1 MAFRR
6 KDSEFYWISY
16 VDHRGKRIRES
27 TGTTKKAKAE
37 MIERARRDQ
46 YAFRRRRMVDPEI
59 GNATTFGEL
68 IDWWWKNYGCHL
80 QSPTIKGSIE
90 KHLRPALGDLPLSSF
105 TGLALEQLLQAK
117 ATVLKPRSRNH
128 LRAVVRRMFK
138 VATRG
143 GLWVGANPVDDVAIA
158 EVPKT
163 VASFLAL
170 DEVGLF
176 LSACHGQYRQ
186 LFATALFTGMREG
199 ELFGLRK
206 QDVNWKTNEITVR
219 RSWDAETTKSRRD
232 LVIPIAKDLMPY
244 LRAAIASSDSEL
256 VFPNRDG
263 RMHSRN
269 LHVNERI
276 RTALKAAGVI
286 VGFDHKCRRCC
297 FKVRRTSS
305 TVTKCPE
312 CGFALWVSPVPKD
325 IGIHKLRHTT
335 GTLLSKAGVPIQIIQ
350 KVLGHADIKVTE
362 GHYLHHDT
370 RDTRKALDEH
380 LRFEG
385 LPPPASAAPVTFQA
399 QALETAKG
407 EGRGTDGFPWNAA
420 AFNWSG
426 RQDLNLRP
434 LGPEP
439 SALPG

>member
-1 MAFRR
+1 MAFKR

-16 VDHRGKRIRES
+16 VNHLGKRVRES

-46 YAFRRRRMVDPEI
+46 FAFRRRGMVDPLV
-59 GNATTFGEL
+59 GSATTFGEL
-68 IDWWWKNYGCHL
+68 IDFWWKDYGSRL
-80 QSPTIKGSIE
+80 KSPTIKGSIE
-90 KHLRPALGDLPLSSF
+90 KHLRPALGELPLSSF
-105 TGLALEQLLQAK
+105 TGLALEQLLRSK
-117 ATVLKPRSRNH
+117 ATVLKPRTRNH
-128 LRAVVRRMFK
+128 LRAIVRRMFR
-138 VATRG
+138 VGARA
-143 GLWVGANPVDDVAIA
+143 GLWVGANPIDDVAIA

-170 DEVGLF
+170 DEVGPF

-206 QDVNWKTNEITVR
+206 QDVDWSSSEITVR
-219 RSWDAETTKSRRD
+219 KSWDGETTKSRRE
-232 LVIPIAKDLMPY
+232 LVIPIARDLTPY
-244 LRAAIASSDSEL
+244 LRAAVDSSDSML

-276 RTALKAAGVI
+276 RTALKAAGII
-286 VGFDHKCRRCC
+286 VGYDHKCRRCG

-305 TVTKCPE
+305 AVTKCPE

-325 IGIHKLRHTT
+325 ISIHKLRHTT

-380 LRFEG
+380 LRFAG
-385 LPPPASAAPVTFQA
+385 LPPPASAVPVTFQA
-399 QALETAKG
+399 QKPKIG
-407 EGRGTDGFPWNAA
+407 KNEGRDTDGFPWDVA
-420 AFNWSG
+420 AFDESG

>member
-1 MAFRR
+1 MAYRR
-6 KDSEFYWISY
+6 KKSEYYWISY
-16 VDHRGKRIRES
+16 VNHLGKRVRES

-46 YAFRRRRMVDPEI
+46 FAFRRRGMVDPEI

-68 IDWWWKNYGCHL
+68 IDFWWKHYGSRL
-80 QSPTIKGSIE
+80 KSPTIKGSIE
-90 KHLRPALGDLPLSSF
+90 KHLRPALGDLPLASF
-105 TGLALEQLLQAK
+105 TGLAVEQLLQSK
-117 ATVLKPRSRNH
+117 AAVLKPRTRNH
-128 LRAVVRRMFK
+128 LRAVVRRMFR
-138 VATRG
+138 VGTRS
-143 GLWVGANPVDDVAIA
+143 GLWVGVNPIDDVAIA

-170 DEVGLF
+170 DEVGPF
-176 LSACHGQYRQ
+176 LSACQGQYRQ

-206 QDVNWKTNEITVR
+206 QDVDWSSSEVTVR
-219 RSWDAETTKSRRD
+219 KSWDSETTKSRRE
-232 LVIPIAKDLMPY
+232 LVIPIARDLTPY
-244 LRAAIASSDSEL
+244 LRAATDSSDSVL
-256 VFPNRDG
+256 VFPRPDG
-263 RMHSRN
+263 AMHSRN

-276 RTALKAAGVI
+276 RTALKAAGII
-286 VGFDHKCRRCC
+286 VGYDHKCRRCR
-297 FKVRRTSS
+297 FNVRRTSS
-305 TVTKCPE
+305 AVTKCPQ

-325 IGIHKLRHTT
+325 ISIHKLRHTT

-380 LRFEG
+380 LRFAG
-385 LPPPASAAPVTFQA
+385 LPAPSTSVPVTFQA
-399 QALETAKG
+399 HRLGIAKN
-407 EGRGTDGFPWNAA
+407 EGRDTDGFPWDVA
-420 AFNWSG
+420 AFDESG